1 MRRTILIFIGIIT
14 LLFQYACTEIIDP
27 DITGETVTLLAPS
40 DSLITCNSNQSF
52 WWEVTAFAEAYNIQI
67 VKPDF
72 QNTETLVLDSILT
85 DNKLEISLAPGSY
98 QWRVAALNTNTWTD
112 YTVRTL
118 IVDSLFDFSTTSLSL
133 LTPVDGAIT
142 NQNSQLFIWEEDE
155 RMNQYSFLLYYKGVQ
170 VHTQT
175 LNTNTYQENII
186 WGDGEYKWTVKGISC
201 SSATQINWSLFVLDT
216 KNPEKPLLI
225 SPSNLSETTDSIV
238 LFKWERDALDL
249 SSELEDSLFVYT
261 DSLLKNMI
269 IRKRLSETGYR
280 DTLQSNVAYY
290 WQVRTMDAAENLSDY
305 SELWSFKIKR

>member
-98 QWRVAALNTNTWTD
+98 QWRVAALNTNTRTG

-133 LTPVDGAIT
+133 LTPVKEPLRTKIL
-142 NQNSQLFIWEEDE
+142 NCLFG
-155 RMNQYSFLLYYKGVQ
+155 RKMKG
-170 VHTQT
+170 
-175 LNTNTYQENII
+175 
-186 WGDGEYKWTVKGISC
+186 
-201 SSATQINWSLFVLDT
+201 
-216 KNPEKPLLI
+216 
-225 SPSNLSETTDSIV
+225 
-238 LFKWERDALDL
+238 
-249 SSELEDSLFVYT
+249 
-261 DSLLKNMI
+261 
-269 IRKRLSETGYR
+269 
-280 DTLQSNVAYY
+280 
-290 WQVRTMDAAENLSDY
+290 
-305 SELWSFKIKR
+305 